1 MRDRAFQKHRALKK
15 KRHRNWKTD
24 RYDNIDSSG
33 TDRYFC
39 DNIYSYNSR
48 RQKTFEDIYF
58 LAAVTDTKINA
69 RVDIKFHILQL
80 IMTWSKQ
87 LKDIHAQTRH

>member
-1 MRDRAFQKHRALKK
+1 MTTYTAITVVDK
-15 KRHRNWKTD
+15 KRLKT
-24 RYDNIDSSG
+24 
-33 TDRYFC
+33 
-39 DNIYSYNSR
+39 
-48 RQKTFEDIYF
+48 YF

-69 RVDIKFHILQL
+69 LVDIKFHILQL